1 MTRCCGDCGYPF
13 HPLAGHHRW
22 CRACWLGRNDP
33 SGYRPSPSPG
43 AVSAG
48 LDARAIL
55 EAIMLCH
62 PDRHPVERREM
73 ATRVTQVLTA
83 ALELAREL
91 E

>member
-1 MTRCCGDCGYPF
+1 M
-13 HPLAGHHRW
+13 
-22 CRACWLGRNDP
+22 
-33 SGYRPSPSPG
+33 
-43 AVSAG
+43 SAG